1 MSEQT
6 PIVYQVK
13 PEQVGGMDI
22 MQFLRQQISH
32 NFNGAYEIVNEQTS
46 NRFVRGFKTPRR
58 IVSFL
63 VEAGGQ
69 SHSIFFDTT
78 ECLAASNVD
87 WLGNR

>member
-6 PIVYQVK
+6 PNIYQVK
-13 PEQVGGMDI
+13 PEQVGGKDI
-22 MQFLRQQISH
+22 MQFLREQIAR
-32 NFNGAYEIVNEQTS
+32 NFNGAYEIVNEQTMTRLVHYS
-46 NRFVRGFKTPRR
+46 KTPRR

-78 ECLAASNVD
+78 DCSAAMNVN
-87 WLGNR
+87 WLGH

>member
-6 PIVYQVK
+6 PTLYQVK

-22 MQFLRQQISH
+22 MQFLRQQISR
-32 NFNGAYEIVNEQTS
+32 NFNGAYEIVNEQTM
-46 NRFVRGFKTPRR
+46 NRIVPGFKTPRR

-78 ECLAASNVD
+78 DCSAMGNVN
-87 WLGNR
+87 WLGSH

>member
-1 MSEQT
+1 MSDQT
-6 PIVYQVK
+6 PTIYQVK
-13 PEQVGGMDI
+13 PEQVGGQDI

-32 NFNGAYEIVNEQTS
+32 NFNGNYEIVNEQTM
-46 NRFVRGFKTPRR
+46 NRIVLGYKTPRR

-78 ECLAASNVD
+78 ECSAASNIN
-87 WLGNR
+87 WLGH

>member
-1 MSEQT
+1 MSEQ
-6 PIVYQVK
+6 PQIYQVK

-32 NFNGAYEIVNEQTS
+32 NFNGAYEIVNEQTL
-46 NRFVRGFKTPRR
+46 NRLVPGFKTPRR

-78 ECLAASNVD
+78 ECSAASNIN
-87 WLGNR
+87 WLGH